1 MRQAQGVAFDLDQEK
16 LTKSTYRS
24 AVNLCFIDVNVL
36 ADEDEEEHHC
46 IKGYLCHRSGEAM
59 CSSSRKLHAKGFS
72 LVELMMAIAIGAVLL
87 SVAAPALSGMLRN
100 NRVVSL
106 TNALLGT
113 VHRLRVEAITKGVR
127 TTACTS
133 LDGLSC
139 STTAEWHD
147 GWIAFPDAD
156 VDGERDE
163 DEALL
168 LVHGSSGG
176 RVSAKGNTS
185 IRRYVSFISS
195 GRSAS
200 LGGGLQMGTITICEG
215 GTARLVVISAS
226 GRPRTTVGS
235 C

>member
-1 MRQAQGVAFDLDQEK
+1 M
-16 LTKSTYRS
+16 S
-24 AVNLCFIDVNVL
+24 
-36 ADEDEEEHHC
+36 
-46 IKGYLCHRSGEAM
+46 
-59 CSSSRKLHAKGFS
+59 SSSRKLDVAGFS
-72 LVELMMAIAIGAVLL
+72 LVELMMAIVIGAVLL
-87 SVAAPALSGMLRN
+87 TVAAPALSGLLRN
-100 NRVVSL
+100 NRVISL

-113 VHRLRVEAITKGVR
+113 VHRLQVEAITTGVR

-133 LDGLSC
+133 LNGLSC

-168 LVHGSSGG
+168 LVQGPSGG
-176 RVSAKGNTS
+176 RISAKGNTPV
-185 IRRYVSFISS
+185 RRYVSFISS

-215 GTARLVVISAS
+215 STARLVVISAS
-226 GRPRTTVGS
+226 GRPRTAVAD